1 MKKRKGPGLVRGLAE
16 LGLTLAVTYTV
27 GKWAFHA
34 AYLERGYEAAGGEY
48 LLVLLVCV
56 AAYKVIHYIFD
67 VLEAE
72 RREYKRSK
80 ERGNRTAAGIR
91 DNR

>member
-1 MKKRKGPGLVRGLAE
+1 MRKRKGSGWWRSLAE

-27 GKWAFHA
+27 GKWAVHA
-34 AYLERGYEAAGGEY
+34 AYLERGYEAMGGEY
-48 LLVLLVCV
+48 LLILLASM

-67 VLEAE
+67 TLEAE

-80 ERGNRTAAGIR
+80 ERGDRAAAGAQDHR
-91 DNR
+91 

>member
-1 MKKRKGPGLVRGLAE
+1 MRKRKGPGRWRSLAE

-27 GKWAFHA
+27 GKCAVYA
-34 AYLERGYEAAGGEY
+34 AYLERGYEAMGGEY
-48 LLVLLVCV
+48 LLNLLTCV
-56 AAYKVIHYIFD
+56 AAYKVIHHIFD

-80 ERGNRTAAGIR
+80 ERGNRSAAGIQ